1 MAKITVQDVEKVAS
15 LARLEFDAEEK
26 QEFTYNLV
34 RILDYIE
41 KLNELDTTDVPPT
54 SHVVRIKN
62 DEKLEQGV
70 VNGDVVKPSF
80 PRDEVLATAPKPES
94 GYFEVLKVIE

>member
-15 LARLEFDAEEK
+15 LARLEFDEDEK
-26 QEFTYNLV
+26 QEFTYQLT
-34 RILDYIE
+34 RILDYIS
-41 KLNELDTTDVPPT
+41 KLNELDTTNVPPT

-70 VNGDVVKPSF
+70 VKGDIVKPSF
-80 PRDEVLATAPKPES
+80 PQDEVLATAPSPES
-94 GYFEVLKVIE
+94 GYFEVPKIIE